1 MPNSLE
7 DLIAA
12 DHSAALT
19 PDRLSRLR
27 AKADEA
33 RDLELQISQAEERL
47 REMKTRRNVVLREEL
62 VDAMQEAGMT
72 EMTLAAAG
80 NLPALRLKLGTE
92 VRASIAQGWSFE
104 KRREAFNYLDEHD
117 AGDLIL
123 TQIAVEFPRE
133 ERALVL
139 RLREKLSREHQVVL
153 RETVHHQTLTAW
165 LKERVEAGD
174 AVPLD
179 VIGGYVGRIVRID
192 KE

>member
-19 PDRLSRLR
+19 PDRLQRLR

-92 VRASIAQGWSFE
+92 VRASIAQGWSHE

-133 ERALVL
+133 ERAMAL
-139 RLREKLSREHQVVL
+139 RLREKLSREHQVIL
-153 RETVHHQTLTAW
+153 KETVHHQTLTAW

-179 VIGGYVGRIVRID
+179 VIGGYVGRIVRIE